1 MMRAVLI
8 IFSVLVLSCGG
19 PSNSE
24 QNEEPFIDLNR
35 WMEQEMKSLD
45 GQELLKSS
53 YWNEIGPNDTSYIPD
68 WQKELKAFG
77 NIPLTPSSWRTDF
90 TSDISRNDSIKV
102 LTLLPKDDLNEL
114 RSARISVVN
123 NEVRQIELEYQYE
136 NMLKRNR
143 RSMRFTSGEGYEIS
157 GVQKTRFFPEENY
170 RIIGKFEAAN

>member
-1 MMRAVLI
+1 MRGVLI
-8 IFSVLVLSCGG
+8 IFSVLVLACGG
-19 PSNSE
+19 PADSE
-24 QNEEPFIDLNR
+24 QNNEPFIDLNA
-35 WMEQEMKSLD
+35 WMDKEIETLD
-45 GQELLKSS
+45 GHILFKSS
-53 YWNEIGPNDTSYIPD
+53 YWNELGPNDTSYIPS
-68 WQKELKAFG
+68 WEEELKAFS

-90 TSDISRNDSIKV
+90 TSDISLNDSIKV
-102 LTLLPKDDLNEL
+102 LTLVPRGDLNEL
-114 RSARISVVN
+114 RSARITVSN